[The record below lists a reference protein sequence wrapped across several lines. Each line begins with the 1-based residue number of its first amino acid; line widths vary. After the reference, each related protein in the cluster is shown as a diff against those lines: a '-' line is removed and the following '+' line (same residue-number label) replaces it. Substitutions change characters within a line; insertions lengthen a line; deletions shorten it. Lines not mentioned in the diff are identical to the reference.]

1 MRLPRTMWW
10 LLNIS
15 KCGDSITFLGNLCQ
29 CSVTPTGKSA
39 SWCSG
44 GTSCVSLFA
53 LCLWSCYRAPL
64 RAVRCCLP
72 HSPSL
77 AVCAG
82 FSHSPLPWIPPPA
95 HGCCSHGY
103 VWPWHPQQ
111 ATHCEPEVQHSTS
124 SHWLFYLSERD
135 LSAVHSR
142 NHLNCLNSSVLC
154 LQKISGCLRP
164 QKPGLINVRLFLSAC
179 RGSDKGKLTE
189 TSESS
194 RDQFSTPH

>member
-1 MRLPRTMWW
+1 MRLLRTMWW

-103 VWPWHPQQ
+103 VWPSHPQQ
-111 ATHCEPEVQHSTS
+111 ATHCEHEVQHSTS
-124 SHWLFYLSERD
+124 SHWLFYLSEEGFIS
-135 LSAVHSR
+135 SALQEPPELFKFLCAVPPEDIRVSEATETR
-142 NHLNCLNSSVLC
+142 AYKCEVVPIC
-154 LQKISGCLRP
+154 LQRIW
-164 QKPGLINVRLFLSAC
+164 
-179 RGSDKGKLTE
+179 
-189 TSESS
+189 
-194 RDQFSTPH
+194 

>member
-1 MRLPRTMWW
+1 MWW

-15 KCGDSITFLGNLCQ
+15 KCGDSITFLSNLCH
-29 CSVTPTGKSA
+29 CSVTLTGKSA

-53 LCLWSCYRAPL
+53 LCLWSCYWAPL
-64 RAVRCCLP
+64 RAVWCCLP
-72 HSPSL
+72 HAPSP

-95 HGCCSHGY
+95 HGCCSHSAFDLHIPSKPLI
-103 VWPWHPQQ
+103 V
-111 ATHCEPEVQHSTS
+111 STNS
-124 SHWLFYLSERD
+124 STAPLLIDSSISQKRD

-142 NHLNCLNSSVLC
+142 NLLNCLNSSVLC
-154 LQKISGCLRP
+154 LQKISRCLRP
-164 QKPGLINVRLFLSAC
+164 QKPGLVNVRLFLSAC

-189 TSESS
+189 TSE
-194 RDQFSTPH
+194 

>member
-1 MRLPRTMWW
+1 MRLLRTMWW

-82 FSHSPLPWIPPPA
+82 FSHPLCPEFHHQLMVAAAMATFDLHIPSKPLIV
-95 HGCCSHGY
+95 SMKS
-103 VWPWHPQQ
+103 
-111 ATHCEPEVQHSTS
+111 STAPLLIDS
-124 SHWLFYLSERD
+124 SISQKRD

-189 TSESS
+189 TSELS